1 MLLMPQHLKCNAGA
15 SERGRFALNAI
26 ALTDKGALSSDGRIL
41 LFIPYP
47 DIDATDA
54 PLIEGVNAQAPK
66 PDGEPFIVDAKEAA
80 DAVGALITKGK
91 ESSYGYDWTKIIQGE
106 ILGDTIVLG
115 GTNLSTQRVLTLS
128 RAPGEFPQVG
138 HVIPDY
144 SNAVTFTVD
153 LDYLVQVARTLRAAS
168 KSPTV
173 TLRIIDEETA
183 MGLSCNDGVG
193 MLLMPFEPPH
203 NPDAL
208 TAIRDPEAAARPAIE
223 QGPPDLFLAPPQP
236 ESAMLPAK
244 VFSDDD

>member
-1 MLLMPQHLKCNAGA
+1 MLLMPQHLKCNAAA
-15 SERGRFALNAI
+15 SEGGRFALNAI

-41 LFIPYP
+41 LFVPYP
-47 DIDATDA
+47 DIDAADA

-80 DAVGALITKGK
+80 NIVAALINKGK
-91 ESSYGYDWTKIIQGE
+91 ESGYGFDWTKIIQAE

-115 GTNLSTQRVLTLS
+115 GTNFSTQRVLALS

-138 HVIPDY
+138 PVIPDY
-144 SNAVTFTVD
+144 SNAITFTVD

-208 TAIRDPEAAARPAIE
+208 AAIRDPEAAARRAIE
-223 QGPPDLFLAPPQP
+223 QASPDLFLGPPTP
-236 ESAMLPAK
+236 ESEMLPAS
-244 VFSDDD
+244 VFPDDE